1 MADIK
6 AWPIICKFAL
16 NGEKFQ
22 SRVVTLTLIGQ
33 CQTCPSYFHNYTT
46 IIMFKLQVD

>member
-16 NGEKFQ
+16 TLNAGEQ
-22 SRVVTLTLIGQ
+22 INTVCEV
-33 CQTCPSYFHNYTT
+33 
-46 IIMFKLQVD
+46 